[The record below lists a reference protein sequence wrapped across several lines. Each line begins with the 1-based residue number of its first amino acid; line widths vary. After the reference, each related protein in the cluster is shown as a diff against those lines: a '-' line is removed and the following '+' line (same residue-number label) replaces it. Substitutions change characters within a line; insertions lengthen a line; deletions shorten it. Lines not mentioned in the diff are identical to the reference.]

1 MTRSLCDNVIDCS
14 MAPLLWLLTDSV
26 LLRQVL
32 SCQNLEEQKAMGHP
46 WESCNGPQKYSNA
59 GEFDAD
65 LKEIIRTERCVGCSN
80 WPVKDSLNY
89 SYQNINTNTGVEILP
104 YTLKPIPIHFRTKR
118 MSWPFWLYI
127 ELFIRW
133 NYIHISIVCTYTID
147 WVINQVWPAD
157 CKRAHPEDYQ
167 VPGTSMKVAVALKC
181 TRMQVGLTPTF
192 K

>member
-1 MTRSLCDNVIDCS
+1 MWSIVPWPRCSDYSQTACSSDKYWVARTSKSKRRWVTPEKAAMALKSTQMQVSLKPTFRKVSEQNAALGAAISRWRTRWT
-14 MAPLLWLLTDSV
+14 A
-26 LLRQVL
+26 R
-32 SCQNLEEQKAMGHP
+32 
-46 WESCNGPQKYSNA
+46 
-59 GEFDAD
+59 
-65 LKEIIRTERCVGCSN
+65 
-80 WPVKDSLNY
+80 
-89 SYQNINTNTGVEILP
+89 NIKTNTGVEILP

-181 TRMQVGLTPTF
+181 TRMQVGLTPTI